1 MILTSVNTST
11 CVTTS
16 CMNNQNK
23 ENYDN
28 NNAQKKHY
36 KINKDKLISIVI
48 MMTRTIITNHHY
60 RQEGKDIKSMI

>member
-28 NNAQKKHY
+28 NAQKK
-36 KINKDKLISIVI
+36 KKKTLQN
-48 MMTRTIITNHHY
+48 
-60 RQEGKDIKSMI
+60 Q